1 MQAYV
6 FVFSSIL
13 LGAVGQVLMKLGA
26 TKLNTAASAS
36 LMAKLLTMFTQ
47 PFIIEGL
54 ICYGLSAVCWIFGL
68 TRLPLSSAYPMVAI
82 GYVIVFILAVLLFKE
97 TVSLVKIGG
106 LLMIVMG
113 VIVLAKS

>member
-1 MQAYV
+1 MQAYI

-26 TKLNTAASAS
+26 TKLNMAAATSFF
-36 LMAKLLTMFTQ
+36 AKLLTMFTQ
-47 PFIIEGL
+47 PYIIAGL
-54 ICYGLSAVCWIFGL
+54 FCYGLSAVFWIFGL
-68 TRLPLSSAYPMVAI
+68 TRLQLSAAYPMVAA
-82 GYVIVFILAVLLFKE
+82 GYVIVFILAVFLFKE

-106 LLMIVMG
+106 LLMIIMG

>member
-6 FVFSSIL
+6 FVLISIV

-26 TKLNTAASAS
+26 TKLNPAESKTLVAT
-36 LMAKLLTMFTQ
+36 LLKMFIQ

-54 ICYGLSAVCWIFGL
+54 ICYALSAVFWIFGL
-68 TRLPLSSAYPMVAI
+68 QRLPLSQAYPMVAA

-97 TVSLVKIGG
+97 TISPAKIGG
-106 LLMIVMG
+106 LLMIVLG